1 MMLNLIELSRFIQ
14 EVPRLNSSTVI
25 TRETIEIFNL
35 LRNANVDQ
43 IRLLEQKIREGCQW
57 CTHPVVV
64 VVVVFPQAPLR
75 VTNVPGHASAGIIQ
89 LRNCTLA
96 S

>member
-1 MMLNLIELSRFIQ
+1 MMLNLIKLSRFIQ

-25 TRETIEIFNL
+25 TRETIEIFNR

-43 IRLLEQKIREGCQW
+43 IRLLEQKICEGCQW

-64 VVVVFPQAPLR
+64 VVVVFPQAPFK
-75 VTNVPGHASAGIIQ
+75 VTNVPGQASAGIIQ

-96 S
+96 P